1 MSHENATVREQLQN
15 LALTDA
21 LNARRMADSLREGF
35 TAALLKKADAMDP
48 DAILAAIEKMES
60 ISKLAPYQEILDLLA
75 K

>member
-1 MSHENATVREQLQN
+1 MTSENATVREQLQN

-21 LNARRMADSLREGF
+21 LNSRRMADSLREGF
-35 TAALLKKADAMDP
+35 TAALLKKADSMDP

-60 ISKLAPYQEILDLLA
+60 ISKLAPYQEILDLLS